1 MLKNNRHEKAPTA
14 PTVEA
19 HEANVNL
26 SRKNVMQNTN
36 TVVDMRKFVEAR
48 DGYAFTTTHQVATA
62 FGKLHNHVLAK
73 VRSLEC
79 SDQFLTDNFSSVQF
93 EHRGN
98 TYEAFEMTKDGFI
111 FLVMGFTGKSAAS
124 IKEGY
129 IAAFNDMAHRLSLSP
144 ETIVGDLVGAVI
156 GSSGE
161 VVLDRVIDQKAYSVP
176 RVMQRSFRHTMKSRL
191 RSRFNVQ
198 RTALIPAEC
207 LADACNFVAAY
218 VLEGEFI
225 EREVVQSKADRLNI
239 KFPLEELVKRRP
251 AMLSDRGNGRAWLD
265 VNMQDLCSRPQDISL
280 CEEILCELRDNGYDI
295 EGAWFEV
302 RSLRNRLH
310 ELNSFL
316 TGLGVAMQQPTRYSV
331 DLEDAA

>member
-1 MLKNNRHEKAPTA
+1 M
-14 PTVEA
+14 
-19 HEANVNL
+19 
-26 SRKNVMQNTN
+26 NTN

-48 DGYAFTTTHQVATA
+48 NGEVFTTTQNVADA
-62 FGKLHNHVLAK
+62 FGKLHKDVLRK
-73 VRSLEC
+73 VESLDC
-79 SDQFLTDNFSSVQF
+79 SLQFTERNFTLSEYVDGSGRRLPQWS
-93 EHRGN
+93 
-98 TYEAFEMTKDGFI
+98 MTKDGFM
-111 FLVMGFTGKSAAS
+111 FLVMGFTGKAAAA

-129 IAAFNDMAHRLSLSP
+129 IAAFNSMAERLAVSAEAL
-144 ETIVGDLVGAVI
+144 VGDLVGAVI

-218 VLEGEFI
+218 ALEGEFI
-225 EREVVQSKADRLNI
+225 AREFEQSRADRLSIN
-239 KFPLEELVKRRP
+239 FPLEALTKRRP
-251 AMLSDRGNGRAWLD
+251 DMLTDRGNGRAWLD
-265 VNMQDLCSRPQDISL
+265 VSMHDLCSRPQDSSL
-280 CEEILCELRDNGYDI
+280 CEQILCELRDHGYDI

-302 RSLRNRLH
+302 RSLRNRLG

-331 DLEDAA
+331 ELEEAA